1 MFKDPGLSVLQIG
14 GHDHGV
20 TDSLLLTLKAASA
33 GQALSAKIVIL
44 DHSQEAIVQIREKY
58 DAESSIVDA
67 LHFDASKPLP
77 SEVTWGDG
85 FDVVLVTIDHG
96 LDDTSKQDLLAE
108 AQNVLK
114 AGGTFVVFDTL
125 RAMKER

>member
-14 GHDHGV
+14 GHEHGV
-20 TDSLLLTLKAASA
+20 TDSLLLTLKAGSA

-44 DHSQEAIVQIREKY
+44 DHSEEAIIQIREKY

-77 SEVTWGDG
+77 SEATREDG

-114 AGGTFVVFDTL
+114 AGGTFVVYDTL
-125 RAMKER
+125 RAMEDR